1 MKGFE
6 KLEKE
11 IQIEKVLKRLR
22 LLEFFMREN
31 TTKEHRQ
38 GARAM
43 NILKEINLS
52 SKSSDS
58 DETQS
63 DSKNADNVSDKPGVT
78 KRKLVNV

>member
-22 LLEFFMREN
+22 LLEFFMRKD
-31 TTKEHRQ
+31 TFKQHRQ
-38 GARAM
+38 EVRAKH
-43 NILKEINLS
+43 ILKEINLS

-63 DSKNADNVSDKPGVT
+63 DSKNADNVSTKPGVT
-78 KRKLVNV
+78 KRGLPIV

>member
-22 LLEFFMREN
+22 LLKFFMREN
-31 TTKEHRQ
+31 TTKPQRQ
-38 GARAM
+38 GVRAKH
-43 NILKEINLS
+43 ILKEINLS